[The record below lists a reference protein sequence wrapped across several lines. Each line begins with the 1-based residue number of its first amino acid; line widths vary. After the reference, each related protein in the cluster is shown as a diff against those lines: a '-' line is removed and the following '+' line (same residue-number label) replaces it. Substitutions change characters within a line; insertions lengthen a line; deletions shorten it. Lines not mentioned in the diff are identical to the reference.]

1 KKYLLKRVL
10 QIVPV
15 LFLISLFVF
24 GLVHVAGDPVVLML
38 PEDASVEDKE
48 RLRTALGLDQPFL
61 VQYGKFLGN
70 MVQGDFGKS
79 FKYSQDALPI
89 VLERLPATLQLA
101 FTSMLVATII
111 AVPMGIWSATK
122 QNTFID

>member
-1 KKYLLKRVL
+1 FLAPYFLLRGDRMKKYIFKRIL
-10 QIVPV
+10 HIIPV

-24 GLVHVAGDPVVLML
+24 GLVHVAGDPVALML
-38 PEDASVEDKE
+38 PEEASMEDKD
-48 RLRTALGLDQPFL
+48 RLRTALGLDEPFL

-70 MVQGDFGKS
+70 LVQGDFGKS

-101 FTSMLVATII
+101 
-111 AVPMGIWSATK
+111 
-122 QNTFID
+122 